1 MAKKAFA
8 LLLSF
13 FLLGNLSGG
22 AVSFAESGDLAG
34 EMLTLFLSENGASS
48 AQEWLDG
55 ALSDGA
61 GISSEQYVFALRR
74 YMPELDFSSY
84 ADALEKYLSENE
96 TSSGATRRKYALALL
111 ASGRG
116 ESAYVR
122 SVLDEPLEGQ
132 SLMSLIYTLH
142 LLNNGA
148 VSENY
153 TLEQV
158 CGEILELRLSDGG
171 WAVRGDNSD
180 VDVTAMAVQ
189 ALAPMVLSEMPEVGE
204 AVEAAISLLSEKQ
217 LPDGDFQSMGTPN
230 PESTAQVILAL
241 AACGS
246 DPFTDERFVKNGNNL
261 LDGLLKYRLESG
273 GFSHTLG
280 GKRSAIATSQAFSAA
295 VSERGS
301 LYVFDN
307 ADGKAPEQIPER
319 TIAPETVPH
328 SQKSGDY
335 KPAAYAAI
343 GGAAAIACVIL
354 LLLKKNP
361 RNCLFVLILGA
372 GAALFV
378 LFTDLRSA
386 EEYYSAE
393 EIGDL
398 AEIAGYA
405 KIGIYCDTVIGED
418 EHIPAD
424 GVILAETE
432 LPFWE
437 NATVLD
443 VLVSAA
449 KKYGI
454 RVENAGTRELAYIS
468 GIQDIYEL
476 DYGDLSGWMYFV
488 NGESPSV
495 GCGEYAVSDGDLIEW
510 RYSREIGNDLCRS
523 SIGETENA
531 FT

>member
-22 AVSFAESGDLAG
+22 AVSFAEGGDLAG
-34 EMLTLFLSENGASS
+34 EMLELFLSENGATS

-96 TSSGATRRKYALALL
+96 TASGATRRKYALALL
-111 ASGRG
+111 AAGRG

-132 SLMSLIYTLH
+132 SLMSLIFTLH

-148 VSENY
+148 VSESY
-153 TLEQV
+153 TAEQV
-158 CGEILELRLSDGG
+158 CGEILALRLSDGG
-171 WAVRGDNSD
+171 WAVRGENSD

-189 ALAPMVLSEMPEVGE
+189 ALAPLVLAPMAQIYANAPEVGE
-204 AVEAAISLLSEKQ
+204 AVEAAIALLSEKQ
-217 LPDGDFQSMGTPN
+217 LPDGDFQSMGTSN
-230 PESTAQVILAL
+230 PESTAQVMLAL

-246 DPFTDERFVKNGNNL
+246 DPFTDERFVKNGNSL
-261 LDGLLKYRLESG
+261 LDGLLKYRLDSS

-301 LYVFDN
+301 LYVFDS
-307 ADGKAPEQIPER
+307 ADGKAPEQFPEQ
-319 TIAPETVPH
+319 TEAPETVLPA
-328 SQKSGDY
+328 QKSNDY
-335 KPAAYAAI
+335 KSAVCALI
-343 GGAAAIACVIL
+343 GGAAVIACVIL

-361 RNCLFVLILGA
+361 RNCLFVLILGV

-378 LFTDLRSA
+378 LFTDFRSA

-393 EIGDL
+393 DPGDL

-405 KIGIYCDTVIGED
+405 KIGIYCDTVVGED
-418 EHIPAD
+418 KHIPAD

-510 RYSREIGNDLCRS
+510 RYSRDIGNDLR
-523 SIGETENA
+523 
-531 FT
+531 